1 MGLTVLAYAN
11 MPMTYWDHAFTTS
24 IYLINRL
31 PSVDLEEFTSPY
43 HALYQKL
50 PDFSQ
55 LYAFGCACFP
65 SLRPTTSISS
75 NTGPL
80 SVCSLDPPLNTK
92 DTDTFPQKTAS
103 TYQRMFF
110 LISSNFHIP
119 LCAVLLLHIHLFQ

>member
-55 LYAFGCACFP
+55 LYVFGCAYFP

-75 NTGPL
+75 STGPL
-80 SVCSLDPPLNTK
+80 SVCS
-92 DTDTFPQKTAS
+92 
-103 TYQRMFF
+103 
-110 LISSNFHIP
+110 
-119 LCAVLLLHIHLFQ
+119 